1 MVGIDTITLT
11 LSLTDVIISD
21 PSRFTP
27 NARTVLN
34 ADARNMGKGKYIAA
48 RCFPAK
54 QEVTAYGYLPY
65 VTVYKALRAGGLS
78 AGLRVQF
85 SATKLLY
92 GNNFEELKT
101 SDTVLMY
108 QGLLERLEYYGI
120 TVIGGSEVVQSA
132 RVAGVHYAKNFIFTD
147 YTTARDVIQELQKC
161 DVNSWRDVSASDYTN
176 NGHGYKIHSKYHEI
190 AFYDKM
196 AELRKDKR
204 GQAVFD
210 TDAQV
215 QLGLFNNRS
224 MVKPFEVLR
233 MEIRLNSSKA
243 IKQQLIK
250 AKLEPSLRLSDVC
263 TQGYSKAVLACH
275 LQDLYA
281 AYPKITEAS
290 AADPLQLLS
299 DLYIQNPER
308 SMSTIVNAV
317 GLHALNQQSGARA
330 MKDIVGSKGSQA
342 LLRLLKR
349 TNRELHYR
357 SQKAE
362 VFEVLERDLG
372 DFKPLRL
379 ENYNSNNHQRNR

>member
-1 MVGIDTITLT
+1 
-11 LSLTDVIISD
+11 
-21 PSRFTP
+21 
-27 NARTVLN
+27 
-34 ADARNMGKGKYIAA
+34 
-48 RCFPAK
+48 
-54 QEVTAYGYLPY
+54 
-65 VTVYKALRAGGLS
+65 
-78 AGLRVQF
+78 
-85 SATKLLY
+85 
-92 GNNFEELKT
+92 
-101 SDTVLMY
+101 MY